1 MAEGATVRPAR
12 GVEAALA
19 SLAFATVNRFR
30 MALLYGRA
38 RRLTVKHGGFRPGQS
53 EAVSLAVLAWKRR
66 EKQLA
71 EQVLRL

>member
-1 MAEGATVRPAR
+1 
-12 GVEAALA
+12 
-19 SLAFATVNRFR
+19 

-38 RRLTVKHGGFRPGQS
+38 RRLSVEHGGFRPGQS